1 MTDLHF
7 LRPAWLLLLF
17 LLPLLLWALR
27 HGGIGDSGWSRWI
40 PRHLLT
46 PWYGAGTT
54 RPAGTRS
61 PGGCFRPLPGSAS
74 VWPWPAPPGARPP
87 RP

>member
-27 HGGIGDSGWSRWI
+27 HGGIGDSV
-40 PRHLLT
+40 
-46 PWYGAGTT
+46 AGL
-54 RPAGTRS
+54 RRRQAA
-61 PGGCFRPLPGSAS
+61 SA
-74 VWPWPAPPGARPP
+74 VA
-87 RP
+87 